1 VLSLDRATLRG
12 TWATVLLP
20 VDEDGAIRWDRL
32 ERELDALLGSGVDGI
47 YTGGTAGEFY
57 ALLEEEYLALNR
69 LVAGRCAE
77 AGVPCQI
84 GASHMSGQLSVERI
98 RAAVPLSPSALQV
111 ILPDWFPLAEDEV
124 LTAVRRFAAEAAGV
138 PIVLYNPPHAKTQLS
153 PLELGRLAAA
163 VPELIGVKV
172 FGGDAA
178 WYAEVRRHCGDLAVF
193 SPATPW
199 RPGSARAPTAPT
211 PTSPA

>member
-1 VLSLDRATLRG
+1 
-12 TWATVLLP
+12 
-20 VDEDGAIRWDRL
+20 
-32 ERELDALLGSGVDGI
+32 
-47 YTGGTAGEFY
+47 
-57 ALLEEEYLALNR
+57 
-69 LVAGRCAE
+69 
-77 AGVPCQI
+77 
-84 GASHMSGQLSVERI
+84 
-98 RAAVPLSPSALQV
+98 
-111 ILPDWFPLAEDEV
+111 V

-193 SPATPW
+193 VTGHTLATGIGQGAHGAYSNVACLSPSGAAAWYQTMLADPAAAVALEERIVAFLDRHIIPLARLGYSNAALDKALAATGGWAPIGTATRW
-199 RPGSARAPTAPT
+199 PFRSVPAEVPARLAAVVRAELPELFAG
-211 PTSPA
+211 